1 MLHILRPES
10 VSHSPRPVL
19 VAFVQNHVFSS
30 SQGGSKVIVG
40 NTKSSQEFFQASDPQ
55 ARLRGR
61 HSFHPELVSTTGL
74 GFTLFEGFT
83 GQTQGCLDS
92 AKGDKHPQP
101 PTAGH
106 LSSHKAFRCLLSSLL
121 CCLHKNDLS
130 PGFSS
135 TVSLSRRLPLHF
147 IFLSR
152 QITVHRP
159 EGLSFPLA
167 GTKCSISWTLKAWLL
182 LEA

>member
-1 MLHILRPES
+1 MLYILRPES

-30 SQGGSKVIVG
+30 SQGGSKVITG

-74 GFTLFEGFT
+74 ELTLFEGFT

-92 AKGDKHPQP
+92 VKGDKTP
-101 PTAGH
+101 AASH

-135 TVSLSRRLPLHF
+135 TVSLSRRLPSHF
-147 IFLSR
+147 FLSKH
-152 QITVHRP
+152 ITVHRP

-167 GTKCSISWTLKAWLL
+167 GRKCSISWALKACFLL
-182 LEA
+182 GA